1 MDWMDDDILRCDS
14 CSCSCSFVIVLSI
27 VEFLDVDIFEGLF
40 LSCTVDGVVFAVVV
54 VVVVV
59 AVVVVVKWQQNWV
72 GLIRVVVVVDV
83 VNIPMHH
90 DLVGGVPRIRV
101 SPFFSGCFGK
111 HDFSPCAMNL
121 PRFLYGHLVR
131 PVCLLCVCQHQFI
144 HSGVCSC

>member
-1 MDWMDDDILRCDS
+1 MDWMDDDIFRSD
-14 CSCSCSFVIVLSI
+14 SCSFVIVLSI

-40 LSCTVDGVVFAVVV
+40 LSCAVDGVVFAVALAVVV

-59 AVVVVVKWQQNWV
+59 IVVKWQQNWV

-101 SPFFSGCFGK
+101 SPFISGCFGK
-111 HDFSPCAMNL
+111 HDVSPCAMNL
-121 PRFLYGHLVR
+121 LRFLYGHLVR
-131 PVCLLCVCQHQFI
+131 PASLLCVCQHQFI
-144 HSGVCSC
+144 HSGVCPC